1 MLKETLRHQDAIAR
15 IGGDEFAAILS
26 GVKRREA
33 ADIANRIIKAANQ
46 KAIPLGSGDS
56 IALRLSIG
64 VCDNVSATSEEDLL
78 KCADKAMYIAKGR
91 TGNCCIEWE

>member
-1 MLKETLRHQDAIAR
+1 MRHQDAIAR

-26 GVKRREA
+26 GVGKREA
-33 ADIANRIIKAANQ
+33 AEIGSRIIRAANQ
-46 KAIPLGSGDS
+46 KTILLGSGEPVR
-56 IALRLSIG
+56 LNLSIG
-64 VCDNVSATSEEDLL
+64 VCDNKSVTTQEDML